1 MEGLFY
7 FGVGAGVLCI
17 FIFLVYLLGLF
28 VGKVIFK
35 DIIFLPR
42 FDDIMLFGFVCII
55 ALIVGIILFIAL
67 TYIGKF
73 IIINI

>member
-7 FGVGAGVLCI
+7 FGVGAGVICI

-35 DIIFLPR
+35 DDILTS
-42 FDDIMLFGFVCII
+42 FDDIMLFGFMGII

>member
-7 FGVGAGVLCI
+7 FGVGAGVICI

-35 DIIFLPR
+35 DDILTG
-42 FDDIMLFGFVCII
+42 FDDIMLFGFMGII